1 MRLGQHQKNSLKLPS
16 RGRAEKNEEW
26 GRESEGISIC
36 LECKNIRFKKQWH
49 HPGIFPFNF
58 SKVFKTREKI
68 CPACK
73 MIRDH
78 AFEGE
83 VFIENLPPHRRQ
95 EVFNLIS
102 AFGERALR
110 KDPQDRI
117 ITAEPRGDRA
127 YYVTVTEN
135 QLAVKLAKKIK
146 DAFKNV
152 IIKISY
158 AREPAEVSR
167 VYVVFRKAAS

>member
-1 MRLGQHQKNSLKLPS
+1 MRLGTNQNNSLKLPS

-26 GRESEGISIC
+26 GRELGGIVIC
-36 LECKNIRFKKQWH
+36 PECKNIHFKKQWH
-49 HPGIFPFNF
+49 PPGVFPFNF
-58 SKVFKTREKI
+58 SRNFKTAEKI

-73 MIRDH
+73 LVRDH

-83 VFIENLPPHRRQ
+83 IYIENMPTSRRQ
-95 EVFNLIS
+95 EILNLIS
-102 AFGERALR
+102 AFGRRAMR

-117 ITAEPRGDRA
+117 IAAEPRGDRA
-127 YYVTVTEN
+127 CYVTVTEN
-135 QLAVKLAKKIK
+135 QLAVRLAKKIK

-158 AREPAEVSR
+158 TKEPAELSR
-167 VYVVFRKAAS
+167 VYVVFRMRS